1 MVVYRPKTSRQLFF
15 FVCLQKGAIMEKEL
29 KQQETAYTEKDET
42 TKTPEKKQEVK
53 PDEREFWLSVK
64 YSDDHRESD
73 R

>member
-1 MVVYRPKTSRQLFF
+1 
-15 FVCLQKGAIMEKEL
+15 MEKEL

-53 PDEREFWLSVK
+53 PDDREFWLSVK